1 MKKYD
6 EAKIGTIK
14 GELLEPVSSIY
25 SISNKYYFPEDIREE
40 LHGKADT
47 FPDLDPL
54 MLKRLKKEFES
65 KDLPAAYELI
75 KRYEEEYNK
84 RNS

>member
-6 EAKIGTIK
+6 AAKIGTIK

-25 SISNKYYFPEDIREE
+25 SISNKYYFPKEIRKE
-40 LHGKADT
+40 LHGTANT

-54 MLKRLKKEFES
+54 MMERLKKEFER
-65 KDLPAAYELI
+65 KNIPAAY
-75 KRYEEEYNK
+75 
-84 RNS
+84 